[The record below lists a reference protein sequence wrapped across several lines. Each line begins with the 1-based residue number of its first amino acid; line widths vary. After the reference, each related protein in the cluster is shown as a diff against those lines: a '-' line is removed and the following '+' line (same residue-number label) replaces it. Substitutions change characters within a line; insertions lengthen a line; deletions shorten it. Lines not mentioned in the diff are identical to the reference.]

1 MSQAFKSRG
10 GKKEEVKSD
19 DQYFFYK
26 EERQSHLLR
35 VRVESRDYKV
45 ENNKKNIIVT
55 R

>member
-35 VRVESRDYKV
+35 VRVRLMPLESSFQKV
-45 ENNKKNIIVT
+45 
-55 R
+55 